1 MPLAARIALAAS
13 GLFLAIGLLGGVWKD
28 RGIVTSP
35 ERRAHVYVDI
45 AHRAALMYSFA
56 CLVMMKLVE
65 YSPYSTSVQLTAGAV
80 PIFFFAAAVAS
91 YVWHGLLRDTDNQLR
106 ESSWAT
112 KTAMAALIVGE
123 LGGILVLVWGFLT
136 EEFL

>member
-1 MPLAARIALAAS
+1 MPLAASIALAAS
-13 GLFLAIGLLGGVWKD
+13 GVFLLVGLLCGVWKYH
-28 RGIVTSP
+28 GIVTSP

-65 YSPYSTSVQLTAGAV
+65 PSPYSTSIQLGAV
-80 PIFFFAAAVAS
+80 VIPIFFFAAAVAS
-91 YVWHGLLRDTDNQLR
+91 YVWHGVLRDTDNQLR
-106 ESSWAT
+106 ESGWVTNAG
-112 KTAMAALIVGE
+112 MIALIVGE
-123 LGGILVLVWGFLT
+123 LGGILVLVWGFLV